1 MSLGFFQDQIAG
13 INRNPSP
20 ENSFKLKMLPAPV
33 VGRSLA
39 AANFAQAS
47 VG

>member
-13 INRNPSP
+13 INRNPSSD
-20 ENSFKLKMLPAPV
+20 NSFKLKLLPAPI

-39 AANFAQAS
+39 AVNFAQVS